1 MIHVYKHGGA
11 WVRDGVNYHI
21 KAINEK
27 ELQRHLDD
35 GWVADR
41 SLIKAPRKGAAFYR
55 YEIKKLGKKSP
66 TNASE
71 ETLKRLWESLTNGTD
86 T

>member
-21 KAINEK
+21 KAINES
-27 ELQRHLDD
+27 ELVAYLDD
-35 GWVADR
+35 GWVTDR
-41 SLIKAPRKGAAFYR
+41 SLIRAPRQGSAFYR
-55 YEIKKLGKKSP
+55 YEIKKIGKKP
-66 TNASE
+66 PPNASE
-71 ETLKRLWESLTNGTD
+71 ATLKNLWEKLTDGTD